1 MDTSNSIY
9 LCIGYNKKMTENI
22 IEILT
27 DLGIFGIAA
36 FFIKK
41 IIENSANKRL
51 EEFKAR
57 FLLFKQN
64 KLVCMKK
71 DLE

>member
-36 FFIKK
+36 FFIKRLLK
-41 IIENSANKRL
+41 ILPIKVGKNL
-51 EEFKAR
+51 KAL